1 MCNYSDLIWNKGLEK
16 GLEQGLE
23 LGLKENIRTLMETVS
38 FDEAVKLLKL
48 GPEQTEALRKELV
61 PVAVNKKR

>member
-1 MCNYSDLIWNKGLEK
+1 MCNYSDLIWNK